1 MGDQRQTE
9 ELRTAQRE
17 REQAERRLAAKA
29 QDEEEAAQ
37 HHRRAE
43 KSRYLREKLDE
54 RAASEEETN

>member
-37 HHRRAE
+37 HQRRAE